1 MADFYNFDVLVR
13 ERYPELVGYWEEV
26 FADLVRQKQ
35 DFENKCV
42 QVAELQRMNDLL
54 LNMIKSYNLNQENF
68 EHEKYKNRN
77 NP

>member
-68 EHEKYKNRN
+68 EHEKQKNRN
-77 NP
+77 KL

>member
-35 DFENKCV
+35 DF
-42 QVAELQRMNDLL
+42 DL

-68 EHEKYKNRN
+68 EHEK
-77 NP
+77 

>member
-54 LNMIKSYNLNQENF
+54 LNIIKSYNLNQENF
-68 EHEKYKNRN
+68 EHEKQKNRN
-77 NP
+77 KP

>member
-35 DFENKCV
+35 DFDNKCV
-42 QVAELQRMNDLL
+42 QVAELQRMNYLL

-68 EHEKYKNRN
+68 EHEK
-77 NP
+77 